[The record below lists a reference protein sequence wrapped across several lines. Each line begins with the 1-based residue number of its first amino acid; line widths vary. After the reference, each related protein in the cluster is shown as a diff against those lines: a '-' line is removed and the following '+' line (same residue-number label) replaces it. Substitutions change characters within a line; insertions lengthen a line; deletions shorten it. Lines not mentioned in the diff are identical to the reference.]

1 MSPKSAPMR
10 IGWLLLALVTALPAA
25 AQDLLMVRSRQAFP
39 EAMLTLQN
47 SVREHGYELSRVQR
61 VDIGL
66 TQFGYE
72 TDKYR
77 VVFFGKKDEIDRIV
91 ASHPEMIPYLPLK
104 VAIFAEEQET
114 LVVTSNP
121 VRFTQFFPSPDLAVV
136 FRRWESDLRSIF
148 DDVRNAE

>member
-1 MSPKSAPMR
+1 MTRRR
-10 IGWLLLALVTALPAA
+10 IPALVLWLLAGLASLPAT
-25 AQDLLMVRSRQAFP
+25 AQDLLMARSPQAFP

-47 SVREHGYELSRVQR
+47 SVREHGYTLSRVQR

-77 VVFFGKKDEIDRIV
+77 VVFFGKKDEIDALIAR
-91 ASHPEMIPYLPLK
+91 HPEMVPYLPLK

-114 LVVTSNP
+114 LLVTSNP
-121 VRFTQFFPSPDLAVV
+121 VRFAQFFPSPDLAVV
-136 FRRWESDLRSIF
+136 FQRWENDLRSIF
-148 DDVRNAE
+148 DDVRTAE